1 MKKTAL
7 LTEVTSI
14 LKEQNCPLSV
24 PQIQELLKKRSFLPN
39 KTTLYRMLEK
49 LKQHG
54 DIESILLDNAVAHFE
69 YKTHH
74 HHHFICNDCKDITCI
89 ADETLENHIHRVQD
103 ILAAKGLS
111 ITSHQFSFSGM
122 CHNCQ

>member
-1 MKKTAL
+1 MKKTQL
-7 LTEVTSI
+7 LIEVMNI

-24 PQIQELLKKRSFLPN
+24 PQIQALLKEQSFSPN

-49 LKQHG
+49 LKQNG
-54 DIESILLDNAVAHFE
+54 EIESILLDNAVAHFE

-74 HHHFICNDCKDITCI
+74 HHHFICKACKDITCI
-89 ADETLENHIHRVQD
+89 ADEKLENHIHRLQD
-103 ILAAKGLS
+103 MLASKGLS

-122 CHNCQ
+122 CHNCH